1 MTNKGTGVARS
12 GIYACRGDRRRVYPD
27 VKALTSAAARAIVDL
42 AERALR
48 ERGRFLWVL
57 SGGSTPEPVY
67 REIACQHAHAIDWR
81 GVHVFWGDERCVAPE
96 DPRSN
101 YGNARK
107 LLFDHVPVP
116 LAGIHRIH
124 GEDGAQR
131 AAADYEREIE
141 SMRADANG
149 GVLFDLVLLGLGAD
163 GHTAS
168 LFPGLHA
175 VHEQSRRVM
184 AEYVSAEQMWRIS
197 LTPRL
202 LSDTREVLFLVAGAS
217 KAEIVGRIFAPSS
230 ATGQDIPAQTICPE
244 QGQVRWFLDK
254 AAAARLGNEPV

>member
-1 MTNKGTGVARS
+1 MANKGTGVTGS
-12 GIYACRGDRRRVYPD
+12 GIYGRQDDRRQIYPD
-27 VKALTSAAARAIVDL
+27 VKELTSAAARAIVSL

-57 SGGSTPEPVY
+57 SGGSTPQPVY
-67 REIACQHAHAIDWR
+67 REIARHHTHAIDWR

-107 LLFDHVPVP
+107 LLFDHVRMP

-124 GEDGAQR
+124 GEDEPQR

-141 SMRADANG
+141 SVRADATG
-149 GVLFDLVLLGLGAD
+149 GALFDLVLLGLGAD

-175 VHEQSRRVM
+175 VREQRRHVM
-184 AEYVSAEQMWRIS
+184 AEYVPAEQMWRIS

-202 LSDTREVLFLVAGAS
+202 LSDAREVLFLVAGAS
-217 KAEIVGRIFAPSS
+217 KAEIVDRIFAPSS
-230 ATGQDIPAQTICPE
+230 ATGQDVPAQTICPK

-254 AAAARLGNEPV
+254 AAAARLGIEPA